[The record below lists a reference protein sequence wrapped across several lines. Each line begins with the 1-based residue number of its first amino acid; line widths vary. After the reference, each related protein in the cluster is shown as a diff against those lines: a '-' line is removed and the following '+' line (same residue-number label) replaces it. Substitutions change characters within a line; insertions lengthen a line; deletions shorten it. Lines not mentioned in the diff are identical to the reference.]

1 MMMKQDD
8 YMPMAYEKYIKNRI
22 ERSWGNSVY
31 ISYPRRSDTIM
42 EILKE
47 HNNAEW
53 RKINKSSGYYYS
65 ARVTP
70 TVKNARKLCEA
81 FRDGAEAGCT
91 QCKSI
96 YRGMKSSSKEYIF
109 EIQYK
114 DRKVK
119 FDDLVSKIC

>member
-1 MMMKQDD
+1 MMKQDD
-8 YMPMAYEKYIKNRI
+8 YMPMAYEEHIKNRVQ
-22 ERSWGNSVY
+22 RSWGNSIY
-31 ISYPRRSDTIM
+31 ISYPKRSV
-42 EILKE
+42 ILMDIIKE
-47 HNNAEW
+47 YNNAEW
-53 RKINKSSGYYYS
+53 RKITESSSHYYS

-96 YRGMKSSSKEYIF
+96 YRNIKSNSKAYIF